1 MAQRRV
7 LVVDDEP
14 TIRAALLRFF
24 TRQGFEVDAAA
35 DGREALERLLADGP
49 GPDVIVCDF
58 RMPEISGAEVYAKV
72 EAARPELLRRFIFS
86 SGDIVSEEH
95 QHFLERA
102 LCPVL
107 QKPFELARLREA
119 VDRIAPPA

>member
-1 MAQRRV
+1 M

-14 TIRAALLRFF
+14 TIRAALVRFF
-24 TRQGFEVDAAA
+24 TRQGFDVEEAG
-35 DGREALERLLADGP
+35 DGRQALARLLGSLPD
-49 GPDVIVCDF
+49 PDVIVCDF
-58 RMPEISGAEVYAKV
+58 RMPEVTGAEVYAQV
-72 EAARPELLRRFIFS
+72 EREKPDLLRRFIFS
-86 SGDIVSEEH
+86 SGDVISGDH